1 MNTKH
6 WLDQKPQ
13 TIRDWLRMAFLCGAF
28 FAVFVHLQQLLG
40 WLGAALHLF
49 SPFAGAIVLAYVL
62 DTLVRPI
69 HRILLGGRPGLR
81 WLAIL
86 AAYVLAG
93 LALVL
98 LGWQILPKVGASVT
112 TLFKNFPG
120 YVSNTQEALLLF
132 QKHYPMVDLEP
143 LIDLMDDYERMMRNA
158 YDLFKDMT
166 PQLAGYLGGMAVYA
180 VHFVIV
186 VAGSLYMLTDKDHLL
201 RQMRMIVRAVL
212 PKNRADDFLSICSY
226 ANRNFSE
233 FFFGK
238 ILDAVIIGVLLFA
251 AMSLFGLSFA
261 PLISVL
267 VGFCSLVPMFGA
279 YIGAIP
285 GLLILLFVDPWQ
297 ALVLLILLIVLQ
309 QLDSRVISPRVL
321 GRSVGVSA
329 FWVLFA
335 VVVGGSLM
343 GPVGMVLG
351 VPAFITLYGLLRG
364 LVYWVLDRR
373 GVTAK
378 DLDGTVSPSREEA
391 KEAEEEQDTAT
402 V

>member
-13 TIRDWLRMAFLCGAF
+13 TIRDWLGMALLCGVF
-28 FAVFVHLQQLLG
+28 YAVILHLQPLLDG
-40 WLGAALHLF
+40 LGAAFHLL

-69 HRILLGGRPGLR
+69 HSILLGGRPKLR
-81 WLAIL
+81 WVAIL
-86 AAYVLAG
+86 ASYVLAA
-93 LALVL
+93 LAVML
-98 LGWQILPKVGASVT
+98 LAWQVLPKVGASIT

-120 YVSNTQEALLLF
+120 YVENTQKALLLI
-132 QKHYPMVDLEP
+132 QQRYPVDLKP
-143 LIDLMDDYERMMRNA
+143 VVDLLDDYERLVANA
-158 YDLFKDMT
+158 YDLLKEMT
-166 PQLAGYLGGMAVYA
+166 PQLAGYLGNVATYA
-180 VHFVIV
+180 MHFVIV
-186 VAGSLYMLTDKDHLL
+186 VAGSVYMLADKAHLL
-201 RQMRMIVRAVL
+201 RQLRMIVRAVL
-212 PKNRADDFLSICSY
+212 PKKQAENLLSICSY

-238 ILDAVIIGVLLFA
+238 IFDAVIIGVLLFV
-251 AMSLFGLSFA
+251 AMSLLGLSFA

-267 VGFCSLVPMFGA
+267 VGFCALIPMFGA

-297 ALVLLILLIVLQ
+297 ALVLLVLLIILQ
-309 QLDSRVISPRVL
+309 QLDSRVIAPRVL
-321 GRSVGVSA
+321 GRSMGVSA

-335 VVVGGSLM
+335 VVVGGSLL

-351 VPAFITLYGLLRG
+351 VPAFVTLYGLLRG
-364 LVYWVLDRR
+364 LIYWVLDRR
-373 GVTAK
+373 GVTAR
-378 DLDGTVSPSREEA
+378 DLDGTPPEET
-391 KEAEEEQDTAT
+391 AEEDQETAT

>member
-13 TIRDWLRMAFLCGAF
+13 TIRDWLGMALLCGVF
-28 FAVFVHLQQLLG
+28 YAVILHLQPLLDG
-40 WLGAALHLF
+40 LGAAFHLL

-69 HRILLGGRPGLR
+69 HSILLGGRPKLR
-81 WLAIL
+81 WVAIL
-86 AAYVLAG
+86 ASYVLAA
-93 LALVL
+93 LAVML
-98 LGWQILPKVGASVT
+98 LAWQVLPKVGASIT

-120 YVSNTQEALLLF
+120 YVENTQKALLLI
-132 QKHYPMVDLEP
+132 QQRYPVDLKP
-143 LIDLMDDYERMMRNA
+143 VVDLLDDYERLVANA
-158 YDLFKDMT
+158 YDLLKEMT
-166 PQLAGYLGGMAVYA
+166 PQLAGYLGNVATYA
-180 VHFVIV
+180 LHFVIV
-186 VAGSLYMLTDKDHLL
+186 VAGSVYMLADKAHLL
-201 RQMRMIVRAVL
+201 RQLRMIVRAVL
-212 PKNRADDFLSICSY
+212 PKKQAEDLLSICSY

-238 ILDAVIIGVLLFA
+238 IFDAVIIGVLLFV
-251 AMSLFGLSFA
+251 AMSLLGLSFA

-267 VGFCSLVPMFGA
+267 VGFCALIPMFGA

-297 ALVLLILLIVLQ
+297 ALVLLVLLIILQ
-309 QLDSRVISPRVL
+309 QLDSRVIAPRVL
-321 GRSVGVSA
+321 GRSMGVSA

-335 VVVGGSLM
+335 VVVGGSLL

-351 VPAFITLYGLLRG
+351 VPAFVTLYGMLRG
-364 LVYWVLDRR
+364 LIYWVLDRR
-373 GVTAK
+373 GVTAR
-378 DLDGTVSPSREEA
+378 DLDGTPPEET
-391 KEAEEEQDTAT
+391 AEEDQETAT

>member
-13 TIRDWLRMAFLCGAF
+13 TIRDWIGMAFLCGIFYAMI
-28 FAVFVHLQQLLG
+28 VHLRPILG
-40 WLGAALHLF
+40 WLGSALHLL

-69 HRILLGGRPGLR
+69 HSFFLGGRAKLR
-81 WLAIL
+81 WVAIL
-86 AAYVLAG
+86 AAYVLAA
-93 LALVL
+93 LAVL
-98 LGWQILPKVGASVT
+98 LLAWQVLPKVGASIT

-120 YVSNTQEALLLF
+120 YVENTQEALLLI
-132 QKHYPMVDLEP
+132 QQQYSLDLKP
-143 LIDLMDDYERMMRNA
+143 IIDLLDDYERMMANA
-158 YDLFKDMT
+158 YDLLKKMT
-166 PQLAGYLGGMAVYA
+166 PQLAGYLGNVATYA
-180 VHFVIV
+180 LHFVIV
-186 VAGSLYMLTDKDHLL
+186 VAGSVYMLADKTHLL
-201 RQMRMIVRAVL
+201 RQMRMIVRAAL
-212 PKNRADDFLSICSY
+212 PKKQAEDLLSICSY

-238 ILDAVIIGVLLFA
+238 IFDAVIIGVLLFV
-251 AMSLFGLSFA
+251 AMSLLGLSFA

-267 VGFCSLVPMFGA
+267 VGFCALIPMFGA

-297 ALVLLILLIVLQ
+297 ALVLLILLIILQ
-309 QLDSRVISPRVL
+309 QLDSRLIAPRVL

-335 VVVGGSLM
+335 VVVGGYLL

-351 VPAFITLYGLLRG
+351 VPAFVTLYGLLRG
-364 LVYWVLDRR
+364 LIYWILDRR
-373 GVTAK
+373 GVTAR
-378 DLDGTVSPSREEA
+378 DLDGTPPEET
-391 KEAEEEQDTAT
+391 AEEEKETAT

>member
-13 TIRDWLRMAFLCGAF
+13 TIRDWLGMALLCGAF
-28 FAVFVHLQQLLG
+28 FAVFVHLQLLLG
-40 WLGAALHLF
+40 WLGAAFHLL

-69 HRILLGGRPGLR
+69 HGILLGGRPRLR
-81 WLAIL
+81 WVAIL
-86 AAYVLAG
+86 AAYVLAA
-93 LALVL
+93 LAVML
-98 LGWQILPKVGASVT
+98 LAWQVLPKVGASVT

-120 YVSNTQEALLLF
+120 YASNTQETLLLF
-132 QKHYPMVDLEP
+132 QKRYPMLDLEP
-143 LIDLMDDYERMMRNA
+143 LIDLLDDYERLMRNA
-158 YDLFKDMT
+158 YNLLKDVS
-166 PQLAGYLGGMAVYA
+166 PQLAGYLGNVAVYA
-180 VHFVIV
+180 LHFVIV
-186 VAGSLYMLTDKDHLL
+186 VAGSVYMLADKAHLL
-201 RQMRMIVRAVL
+201 RQMRMIVRALL
-212 PKNRADDFLSICSY
+212 PQKQADDLLSICSY

-238 ILDAVIIGVLLFA
+238 IFDAVIIGVLLFL

-267 VGFCSLVPMFGA
+267 VGFCALIPMFGA

-285 GLLILLFVDPWQ
+285 GVLILLFVDPRQ
-297 ALVLLILLIVLQ
+297 ALVLLVLLIVLQ
-309 QLDSRVISPRVL
+309 QLDSRLIAPRVL

-335 VVVGGSLM
+335 VVVGGSLL

-364 LVYWVLDRR
+364 LIYWVLDRR
-373 GVTAK
+373 GVTAR
-378 DLDGTVSPSREEA
+378 DLDGAATEET
-391 KEAEEEQDTAT
+391 AEEEKETAT

>member
-13 TIRDWLRMAFLCGAF
+13 TIRDWLGMAFLCGAF
-28 FAVFVHLQQLLG
+28 FAVFLHLQQLLS
-40 WLGAALHLF
+40 WLGAAFHLL

-69 HRILLGGRPGLR
+69 HRVLLGERPGLR

-93 LALVL
+93 LAILL

-132 QKHYPMVDLEP
+132 QKRYPMVDLEP
-143 LIDLMDDYERMMRNA
+143 LIDLMDDYERMVRNA

-166 PQLAGYLGGMAVYA
+166 PQLAGYLGGVAVYA

-186 VAGSLYMLTDKDHLL
+186 VAGSLYMLADKDHLL

-212 PKNRADDFLSICSY
+212 PKKRADDLLSICSY

-285 GLLILLFVDPWQ
+285 GILILLFVDPWQ
-297 ALVLLILLIVLQ
+297 ALILLVLLIVLQ
-309 QLDSRVISPRVL
+309 QLNSRLIAPRVL

-373 GVTAK
+373 GVTAR
-378 DLDGTVSPSREEA
+378 DLDGTEPPPQEEA
-391 KEAEEEQDTAT
+391 AEEKDTAT

>member
-13 TIRDWLRMAFLCGAF
+13 TIRDWLGMALLCGAF
-28 FAVFVHLQQLLG
+28 YAVILHLQPLLKG
-40 WLGAALHLF
+40 LGTAFHLL

-69 HRILLGGRPGLR
+69 HSIFLGGRPRLR
-81 WLAIL
+81 WVAIL
-86 AAYVLAG
+86 AAYVLAA
-93 LALVL
+93 LAVML
-98 LGWQILPKVGASVT
+98 LAGHIPPNVGASIT

-120 YVSNTQEALLLF
+120 YVENTQKALLLV
-132 QKHYPMVDLEP
+132 QQQYPVDLKP
-143 LIDLMDDYERMMRNA
+143 LIDLLDDYERMMANA
-158 YDLFKDMT
+158 YDLLKDMT
-166 PQLAGYLGGMAVYA
+166 PQLAGYLGNVATYA
-180 VHFVIV
+180 LHFVIV
-186 VAGSLYMLTDKDHLL
+186 VAGSVYMLADKTHLL

-212 PKNRADDFLSICSY
+212 PKKQADDLLSICSY

-238 ILDAVIIGVLLFA
+238 IFDAVIIGVLLFA
-251 AMSLFGLSFA
+251 AMSLLGLSFA

-267 VGFCSLVPMFGA
+267 VGFCALIPMFGA

-297 ALVLLILLIVLQ
+297 ALVLLVLLIILQ
-309 QLDSRVISPRVL
+309 QLDSRLIAPRVL
-321 GRSVGVSA
+321 GRSVEVSA

-335 VVVGGSLM
+335 VVVGGSLL

-351 VPAFITLYGLLRG
+351 VPAFVTLYGLLRG
-364 LVYWVLDRR
+364 LIYWVLDRR
-373 GVTAK
+373 GVTAR
-378 DLDGTVSPSREEA
+378 DLDGTPPEETV
-391 KEAEEEQDTAT
+391 EEEKETAT

>member
-13 TIRDWLRMAFLCGAF
+13 TIRDWLGMAFLCGAF
-28 FAVFVHLQQLLG
+28 YAVILHLQPLLEG
-40 WLGAALHLF
+40 LGAAFHLL

-69 HRILLGGRPGLR
+69 HGILLGGRPKLR
-81 WLAIL
+81 WVAIV
-86 AAYVLAG
+86 AAYVLAA
-93 LALVL
+93 LAVML
-98 LGWQILPKVGASVT
+98 LAWQVLPKVGASIT

-120 YVSNTQEALLLF
+120 YVENTQKALLLV
-132 QKHYPMVDLEP
+132 QERYPVDLNP
-143 LIDLMDDYERMMRNA
+143 LIDLLDDYERLVRNA
-158 YDLFKDMT
+158 YDLLKDMT
-166 PQLAGYLGGMAVYA
+166 PQLAGYLGNVATYA
-180 VHFVIV
+180 LHLVIV
-186 VAGSLYMLTDKDHLL
+186 VAGSVYMLADKAHLL

-212 PKNRADDFLSICSY
+212 PKKQADDLLSICSY

-238 ILDAVIIGVLLFA
+238 IFDAVIIGVLLFV
-251 AMSLFGLSFA
+251 AMSLLGLSFA

-267 VGFCSLVPMFGA
+267 VGFCALIPMFGA

-285 GLLILLFVDPWQ
+285 GVLILLFVDPRQ
-297 ALVLLILLIVLQ
+297 ALVLLVVLIILQ
-309 QLDSRVISPRVL
+309 QLDSRLIAPRVL

-335 VVVGGSLM
+335 VVVGGTLL

-351 VPAFITLYGLLRG
+351 VPAFVTLYGLLRG
-364 LVYWVLDRR
+364 LIYWVLDRR
-373 GVTAK
+373 GVTAR
-378 DLDGTVSPSREEA
+378 DLDGTPPEET
-391 KEAEEEQDTAT
+391 AEEEKETAT

>member
-13 TIRDWLRMAFLCGAF
+13 TIRDWLGMALLCGVF
-28 FAVFVHLQQLLG
+28 YAVILHLQPLLDR
-40 WLGAALHLF
+40 LGAAFHLL

-69 HRILLGGRPGLR
+69 HSILLGGRPKLR
-81 WLAIL
+81 WVAIL
-86 AAYVLAG
+86 ASYVLAA
-93 LALVL
+93 LAVML
-98 LGWQILPKVGASVT
+98 LAWQVLPKVGASIT

-120 YVSNTQEALLLF
+120 YVENTQKALLLI
-132 QKHYPMVDLEP
+132 QQRYPVDLKP
-143 LIDLMDDYERMMRNA
+143 VVDLLDDYERLVANA
-158 YDLFKDMT
+158 YDLLKEMT
-166 PQLAGYLGGMAVYA
+166 PQLAGYLGNVATYA
-180 VHFVIV
+180 LHFVIV
-186 VAGSLYMLTDKDHLL
+186 VAGSVYMLADKAHLL
-201 RQMRMIVRAVL
+201 RQLRMIVRAVL
-212 PKNRADDFLSICSY
+212 PKKQAEDLLSICSY

-238 ILDAVIIGVLLFA
+238 IFDAVIIGVLLFV
-251 AMSLFGLSFA
+251 AMSLLGLSFA

-267 VGFCSLVPMFGA
+267 VGFCALIPMFGA

-297 ALVLLILLIVLQ
+297 ALVLLVLLIILQ
-309 QLDSRVISPRVL
+309 QLDSRVIAPRVL
-321 GRSVGVSA
+321 GRSMGVSA

-335 VVVGGSLM
+335 VVVGGSLL

-351 VPAFITLYGLLRG
+351 VPAFVTLYGLLRG
-364 LVYWVLDRR
+364 LIYWVLDRR
-373 GVTAK
+373 GVTAR
-378 DLDGTVSPSREEA
+378 DLDGTPPEET
-391 KEAEEEQDTAT
+391 AEEDQETAT

>member
-13 TIRDWLRMAFLCGAF
+13 TIRDWLGMALLCGAF
-28 FAVFVHLQQLLG
+28 FAVFVHLQLLLS
-40 WLGAALHLF
+40 WLGAAFQLL

-69 HRILLGGRPGLR
+69 HGILLGGRPGLR

-93 LALVL
+93 LAVL
-98 LGWQILPKVGASVT
+98 LLAWQIFPKVGASIT

-120 YVSNTQEALLLF
+120 YVENTQKALLLV
-132 QKHYPMVDLEP
+132 QERYPVDLTP
-143 LIDLMDDYERMMRNA
+143 LIDLLDDYERLVRNA
-158 YDLFKDMT
+158 YDLLKEMS
-166 PQLAGYLGGMAVYA
+166 PQLAGYLGNVATYA
-180 VHFVIV
+180 LHFVIA
-186 VAGSLYMLTDKDHLL
+186 VAGSVYMLADKAHLL

-212 PKNRADDFLSICSY
+212 PKKQAEDLLSICSY

-238 ILDAVIIGVLLFA
+238 IFDAVIIGVLLFA

-267 VGFCSLVPMFGA
+267 VGFCALIPMFGA

-285 GLLILLFVDPWQ
+285 GLLILLFVDPRQ
-297 ALVLLILLIVLQ
+297 ALVLLILLIILQ
-309 QLDSRVISPRVL
+309 QLDSRLIAPRVL

-335 VVVGGSLM
+335 VVVGGSLL

-351 VPAFITLYGLLRG
+351 VPAFVTLYGLLRG
-364 LVYWVLDRR
+364 LIYWVLDRR
-373 GVTAK
+373 GVTAR
-378 DLDGTVSPSREEA
+378 DLDGTPNPPEQT
-391 KEAEEEQDTAT
+391 AEEEKETAT

>member
-13 TIRDWLRMAFLCGAF
+13 TIRDWLGMAFLCGAF
-28 FAVFVHLQQLLG
+28 YAVILHLQPLLEG
-40 WLGAALHLF
+40 LGAAFHLL

-69 HRILLGGRPGLR
+69 HGILLGGRPKLR
-81 WLAIL
+81 WVAIL
-86 AAYVLAG
+86 AAYVLAA
-93 LALVL
+93 LAVML
-98 LGWQILPKVGASVT
+98 LAWQVLPKVGASIT

-120 YVSNTQEALLLF
+120 YVENTQKALLLV
-132 QKHYPMVDLEP
+132 QERYPVDLNP
-143 LIDLMDDYERMMRNA
+143 LIDLLDDYERLVRNA
-158 YDLFKDMT
+158 YDLLKDMT
-166 PQLAGYLGGMAVYA
+166 PQLAGYLGNVATYA
-180 VHFVIV
+180 LHLVIV
-186 VAGSLYMLTDKDHLL
+186 VAGSVYMLADKAHLL

-212 PKNRADDFLSICSY
+212 PKKQADDLLSICSY

-238 ILDAVIIGVLLFA
+238 IFDAVIIGVLLFV
-251 AMSLFGLSFA
+251 AMSLLGLSFA

-267 VGFCSLVPMFGA
+267 VGFCALIPMFGA

-285 GLLILLFVDPWQ
+285 GVLILLFVDPRQ
-297 ALVLLILLIVLQ
+297 ALVLLVVLIILQ
-309 QLDSRVISPRVL
+309 QLDSRLIAPRVL

-335 VVVGGSLM
+335 VVVGGTLL

-351 VPAFITLYGLLRG
+351 VPAFVTLYGLLRG
-364 LVYWVLDRR
+364 LIYWVLDRR
-373 GVTAK
+373 GVTAR
-378 DLDGTVSPSREEA
+378 DLDGTPPEET
-391 KEAEEEQDTAT
+391 AEEEKETAT

>member
-13 TIRDWLRMAFLCGAF
+13 TIRDWLGMALLCGVF
-28 FAVFVHLQQLLG
+28 YAVILHLQPLLDG
-40 WLGAALHLF
+40 LGAAFHLL

-69 HRILLGGRPGLR
+69 HSILLGGRPKLR
-81 WLAIL
+81 WVAIL
-86 AAYVLAG
+86 ASYVLAA
-93 LALVL
+93 LAVML
-98 LGWQILPKVGASVT
+98 LAWQVLPKVGASIT

-120 YVSNTQEALLLF
+120 YVENTQKALLLI
-132 QKHYPMVDLEP
+132 QQRYPVDLKP
-143 LIDLMDDYERMMRNA
+143 VVDLLDDYERLVANA
-158 YDLFKDMT
+158 YDLLKEMT
-166 PQLAGYLGGMAVYA
+166 PQLAGYLGNVATYA
-180 VHFVIV
+180 LHFVIV
-186 VAGSLYMLTDKDHLL
+186 VAGSVYMLADKAHLL
-201 RQMRMIVRAVL
+201 RQLRMIVRAVL
-212 PKNRADDFLSICSY
+212 PKKQAEDLLSICSY

-238 ILDAVIIGVLLFA
+238 IFDAVIIGVLLFV
-251 AMSLFGLSFA
+251 AMSLLGLSFA

-267 VGFCSLVPMFGA
+267 VGFCALIPMFGA

-297 ALVLLILLIVLQ
+297 ALVLLVLLIILQ
-309 QLDSRVISPRVL
+309 QLDSRVIAPRVL
-321 GRSVGVSA
+321 GRSMGVSA

-335 VVVGGSLM
+335 VVVGGSLL

-351 VPAFITLYGLLRG
+351 VPAFVTLYGLLRG
-364 LVYWVLDRR
+364 LIYWVLDRR
-373 GVTAK
+373 GVTAR
-378 DLDGTVSPSREEA
+378 DLDGTPPEET
-391 KEAEEEQDTAT
+391 AEEDQETAT

>member
-13 TIRDWLRMAFLCGAF
+13 TIRDWLGMALLCGVF
-28 FAVFVHLQQLLG
+28 YAVILHLQPLLDG
-40 WLGAALHLF
+40 LGAAFHLL

-69 HRILLGGRPGLR
+69 HSILLGGRPKLR
-81 WLAIL
+81 WVAIL
-86 AAYVLAG
+86 ASYVLAA
-93 LALVL
+93 LAVML
-98 LGWQILPKVGASVT
+98 LAWQVLPKVGASIT

-120 YVSNTQEALLLF
+120 YVENTQKALLLI
-132 QKHYPMVDLEP
+132 QQRYPVDLKP
-143 LIDLMDDYERMMRNA
+143 VVDLLDDYERLVANA
-158 YDLFKDMT
+158 YDLLKEMT
-166 PQLAGYLGGMAVYA
+166 PQLAGYLGNVATYA
-180 VHFVIV
+180 LHFVIV
-186 VAGSLYMLTDKDHLL
+186 VAGSVYMLADKAHLL
-201 RQMRMIVRAVL
+201 RQLRMIVRAVL
-212 PKNRADDFLSICSY
+212 PKKQAEDLLSICSY

-238 ILDAVIIGVLLFA
+238 IFDAVIIGVLLFV
-251 AMSLFGLSFA
+251 AMSLLGLSFA

-267 VGFCSLVPMFGA
+267 VGFCALIPMFGA

-297 ALVLLILLIVLQ
+297 ALVLLVLLIILQ
-309 QLDSRVISPRVL
+309 QLDSRVIAPRVL
-321 GRSVGVSA
+321 GRSMGVSA

-335 VVVGGSLM
+335 VVVGGSLL

-351 VPAFITLYGLLRG
+351 VPAFVTLYGLLRG
-364 LVYWVLDRR
+364 LIYWVLDRR
-373 GVTAK
+373 GVTAR
-378 DLDGTVSPSREEA
+378 DLDGTPLEET
-391 KEAEEEQDTAT
+391 AEEDQETAT

>member
-13 TIRDWLRMAFLCGAF
+13 TIRDWLGMAFLCGAF
-28 FAVFVHLQQLLG
+28 YAVILHLQPLLEG
-40 WLGAALHLF
+40 LGAAFHLL

-69 HRILLGGRPGLR
+69 HGILLGGRPKLR
-81 WLAIL
+81 WVAIL
-86 AAYVLAG
+86 AAYVLAA
-93 LALVL
+93 LAVML
-98 LGWQILPKVGASVT
+98 LAWQVLPKVGASIT

-120 YVSNTQEALLLF
+120 YVENTQKALLLV
-132 QKHYPMVDLEP
+132 QERYPVDLNP
-143 LIDLMDDYERMMRNA
+143 LIDLLDDYERLVRNA
-158 YDLFKDMT
+158 YDLLKDMT
-166 PQLAGYLGGMAVYA
+166 PQLAGYLGNVATYA
-180 VHFVIV
+180 LHLVIV
-186 VAGSLYMLTDKDHLL
+186 VAGSVYMLADKAHLL

-212 PKNRADDFLSICSY
+212 PKKQADDLLSICSY

-238 ILDAVIIGVLLFA
+238 IFDAVIIGVLLFV
-251 AMSLFGLSFA
+251 AMSLLGLSFA

-267 VGFCSLVPMFGA
+267 VGFCALIPMFGA

-285 GLLILLFVDPWQ
+285 GVLILLFVDPRQ
-297 ALVLLILLIVLQ
+297 ALVLLVVLIILQ
-309 QLDSRVISPRVL
+309 QLDSRLIAPRVL

-335 VVVGGSLM
+335 VVVGGTLL

-351 VPAFITLYGLLRG
+351 VPAFVTLYGLLRG
-364 LVYWVLDRR
+364 LIYWVLDRR
-373 GVTAK
+373 GVTAR
-378 DLDGTVSPSREEA
+378 DLDGTPPEER
-391 KEAEEEQDTAT
+391 AEEEKETAT